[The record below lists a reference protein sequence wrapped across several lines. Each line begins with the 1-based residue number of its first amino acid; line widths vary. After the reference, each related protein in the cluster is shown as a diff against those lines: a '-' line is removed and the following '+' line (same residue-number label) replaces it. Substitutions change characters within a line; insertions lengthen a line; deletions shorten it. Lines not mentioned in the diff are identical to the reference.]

1 MKLAPRTLPVAEEPD
16 AQASASAIF
25 GSARPVNT
33 AARERMIEE
42 KLQREREAKA
52 KADAAAA
59 AAAADAD
66 VDAEAT
72 PEAESDAP
80 VPPVAEQLPTS
91 PPQQQQ
97 HGGNRSHKTSVSSD
111 HKDSAGEFHTVGG
124 HQTHY
129 GGGRGGGRGGGDR
142 RPYKNE
148 GGRGDRDG
156 NRQQRLTPSESFTS
170 GGKTHIPN
178 RQN

>member
-1 MKLAPRTLPVAEEPD
+1 
-16 AQASASAIF
+16 
-25 GSARPVNT
+25 
-33 AARERMIEE
+33 MIEE
-42 KLQREREAKA
+42 KLQRERELKA

-66 VDAEAT
+66 VEAT
-72 PEAESDAP
+72 PEPESDTP

-129 GGGRGGGRGGGDR
+129 GGRGGGRGGGDR

-148 GGRGDRDG
+148 GGRGDRDRDQQ
-156 NRQQRLTPSESFTS
+156 RQQRLTPSESFTS
-170 GGKTHIPN
+170 GGKTHIN
-178 RQN
+178 Y